1 MLKKTLSFWSLLT
14 VKQKLDIDGMKPS
27 GNEMAT
33 RLFPKHPVLIRASK
47 MAGRLAS
54 KVVLITAAAQG
65 IGRACA
71 EAFAKEGAR
80 VIATDVDTEKLMELS
95 SVSG

>member
-1 MLKKTLSFWSLLT
+1 
-14 VKQKLDIDGMKPS
+14 
-27 GNEMAT
+27 
-33 RLFPKHPVLIRASK
+33 